1 MIVLDTNVLSELMRP
16 VPNDEVVRWL
26 DEQASEAV
34 FVTAITVA
42 EILHGIARLPEG
54 ARRRR
59 LADAAAGMLEED
71 LAGKVLPFDTDSAV
85 IYSRCVAAR
94 ENSGR
99 PIGMADA
106 QIAAICLQ
114 HQAML
119 ATRNLKD
126 FEGLSMTLHD
136 PWQAHQAG

>member
-16 VPNDEVVRWL
+16 TPNDNVVRWL
-26 DEQASEAV
+26 DGQTSEQV

-42 EILHGIARLPEG
+42 EILHSIARLPAG
-54 ARRRR
+54 ARRQR
-59 LADAAAGMLEED
+59 LGNIAAAMFEED
-71 LAGKVLPFDTDSAV
+71 LAGRILSFDADSAV
-85 IYSRCVAAR
+85 VYSQCVATR

-99 PIGMADA
+99 PISMADA

-114 HQAML
+114 HQAAL

-136 PWQAHQAG
+136 PWQVHQTG